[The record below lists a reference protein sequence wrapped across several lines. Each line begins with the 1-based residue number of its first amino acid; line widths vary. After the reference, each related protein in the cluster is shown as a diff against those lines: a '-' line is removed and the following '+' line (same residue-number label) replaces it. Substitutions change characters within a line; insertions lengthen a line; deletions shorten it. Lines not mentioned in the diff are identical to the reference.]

1 MMKHRASKNTPA
13 WKRTVFT
20 QFENEQLLAKIQNWS
35 DKKELS
41 VIEGEPNSP
50 DLIAIGCFVLIIDR
64 NLIGEQTYK
73 RYLEIVEAGDDSKDI
88 KDESTCIIVDNIR
101 DLAVPELK
109 MVCQVDI
116 NHRNSHDWVV
126 DILNLAL
133 KSVR

>member
-1 MMKHRASKNTPA
+1 MMKHRASKHTPA
-13 WKRTVFT
+13 WKHTVFT
-20 QFENEQLLAKIQNWS
+20 QFENEQLLAKIQDWA
-35 DKKELS
+35 DKNKLS
-41 VIEGEPNSP
+41 VIKGEPDSS
-50 DLIAIGCFVLIIDR
+50 DLIAIGCFALIIDR
-64 NLIGEQTYK
+64 NLIGKQTYNQ
-73 RYLEIVEAGDDSKDI
+73 YLEIVEVGYDSKDT

-116 NHRNSHDWVV
+116 NHRNSDDWVI